1 MIVLIIVVLLL
12 LSACR
17 DWSEAE
23 DWERSEYNAELR
35 HQELLEE
42 YRRSRRTDK
51 LKITKATRKRT
62 ARDKHGNILSEEITI
77 EERDSDEID
86 LDEYD
91 FDDEE

>member
-17 DWSEAE
+17 DWSDAE

-42 YRRSRRTDK
+42 YRRTDK